1 MDEGVSQL
9 TKVVIV
15 VAVAIALIAIVAGI
29 VTKVKTKI
37 DSEIDKV
44 TSPTSYVEVVETD
57 II

>member
-15 VAVAIALIAIVAGI
+15 VAVAIALIALVTGI
-29 VTKVKTKI
+29 VTKVGNKI
-37 DSEIDKV
+37 NTEIDKV
-44 TSPTSYVEVVETD
+44 TSPTSYVEIVETD

>member
-9 TKVVIV
+9 TKVVLV

-29 VTKVKTKI
+29 VTKVQTKI
-37 DSEIDKV
+37 NSEIDKV

>member
-15 VAVAIALIAIVAGI
+15 VAVAVALIALVATVI
-29 VTKVKTKI
+29 TRVTAKI
-37 DSEIDKV
+37 NTEIDRV
-44 TSPTSYVEVVETD
+44 TSYVEVIETD